1 MSNFKKILF
10 IGSNGRFG
18 KTFKKVYI
26 NKEYLYP
33 SKKKLNVTEI
43 QSIDKYFRS
52 NKPDL
57 VIHCAALS
65 RPMQIHE
72 KDISKSIS
80 INIVGTCNLVKI
92 CETYKVKLIYF
103 STGYV
108 YPGNKGN
115 YSEKADL
122 KPINN
127 YAWSKLGGE
136 CAVQMYKNSLI
147 LRICMTEKP
156 FVHKQAFKNMKT
168 NFIFHDEVVKILPL
182 FYNSHGIVNIGG
194 KSQSVYSFA
203 KKYNPNV
210 KGVILRNAKNL
221 NLKLNATMN
230 TDKMKKIINA

>member
-1 MSNFKKILF
+1 MH
-10 IGSNGRFG
+10 
-18 KTFKKVYI
+18 I

-33 SKKKLNVTEI
+33 SKKELNVTEI

-92 CETYKVKLIYF
+92 CEKYKVKLIYF

-115 YSEKADL
+115 YSEKANL

-147 LRICMTEKP
+147 LRICMTENP

-230 TDKMKKIINA
+230 TDKMKKIINV